1 MIADAL
7 SEAKILS
14 GLKKTIIRGG
24 LETLY
29 FSAAHHFMRPFV
41 GGLGVILTLHHVR
54 PPRPD
59 RFQPNRL
66 LEGTPSFLDDVVR
79 SLRRSRPDLIS
90 LDEMHRRL
98 TDGEVG
104 LRFVCL

>member
-1 MIADAL
+1 MPL
-7 SEAKILS
+7 SSLH
-14 GLKKTIIRGG
+14 KTVIRGG

-29 FSAAHHFMRPFV
+29 FSAAHHMMRPFV
-41 GGLGVILTLHHVR
+41 CGVGVILTLHQVR

-66 LEGTPSFLDDVVR
+66 LEIRPSFLDDVVHW
-79 SLRRSRPDLIS
+79 LRRSRIDLIT

-98 TDGEVG
+98 TEPSRDSARSEERRVG
-104 LRFVCL
+104 T